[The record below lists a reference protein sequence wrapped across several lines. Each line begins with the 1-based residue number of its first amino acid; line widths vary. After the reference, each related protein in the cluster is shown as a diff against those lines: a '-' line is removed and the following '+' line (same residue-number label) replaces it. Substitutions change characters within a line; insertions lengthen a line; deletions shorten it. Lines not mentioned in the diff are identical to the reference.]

1 MDKSKNITRQNSL
14 ENVIIETKRD
24 TKYLNAE
31 NYVKKRSKANS
42 ASTKSSG
49 EKSAVFTTTYSTV
62 SQDI

>member
-14 ENVIIETKRD
+14 ENVITATKRD

-49 EKSAVFTTTYSTV
+49 EKSAAFTTTYSTV